1 MISVGFAKRYAE
13 KRAEKDS
20 EFKSVREDPVKIRNH
35 ELRTQLIELRL
46 SLGLTQK
53 EFADRV
59 GVQQSVISRLEN
71 GSQNITIDR
80 LQSIL
85 ANTDT
90 GARLK
95 IETDED
101 ELVTH

>member
-1 MISVGFAKRYAE
+1 MGFAKRYAE
-13 KRAEKDS
+13 KRVEKDP
-20 EFKSVREDPVKIRNH
+20 EFKNVREDLVKIRNH
-35 ELRTQLIELRL
+35 ELRAQLIELRL

-71 GSQNITIDR
+71 GNQNITIDR

-85 ANTDT
+85 AKTGT

-95 IETDED
+95 IETEEK
-101 ELVTH
+101 ELIKH